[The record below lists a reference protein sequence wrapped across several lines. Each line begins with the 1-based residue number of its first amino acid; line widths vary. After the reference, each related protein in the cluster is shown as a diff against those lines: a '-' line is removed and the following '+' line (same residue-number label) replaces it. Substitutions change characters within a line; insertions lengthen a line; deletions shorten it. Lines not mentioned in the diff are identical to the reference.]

1 MQVMGRKIISWK
13 HTLEA
18 RENVRY
24 IIHMRCSNFSVNYF
38 SVIILLPTGYIQYV
52 VESGMFFV
60 L

>member
-13 HTLEA
+13 HTLAA

-24 IIHMRCSNFSVNYF
+24 IIDAQIFPSINF

-52 VESGMFFV
+52 VESGMSFV